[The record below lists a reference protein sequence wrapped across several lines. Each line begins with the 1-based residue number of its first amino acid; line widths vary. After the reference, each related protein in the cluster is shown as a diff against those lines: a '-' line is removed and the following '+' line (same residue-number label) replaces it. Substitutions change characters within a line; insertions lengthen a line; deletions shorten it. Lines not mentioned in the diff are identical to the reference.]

1 MSKKICKFDYLKP
14 ISYED
19 LFDDRSKN
27 RCTDYQLVLDKLT
40 EARSAFFGFQAGIYN
55 FIKDCTKLQQKIRND
70 ISGNDLNSLKYEYM
84 VLLNNLISNVAI
96 SLRKKMET
104 DHFILINFEVPVTQL
119 GKTIEDMQNLPA
131 TNIIFSDNNGT
142 IDTLITNI
150 PSVLIYLKDNYQ
162 LQVKF
167 VYPKTVS
174 YNNLSF
180 EKTYIKSFRPKKSE
194 SFIRN
199 MTPELEVINFREGLY
214 GFNSSEFAYD
224 ILEDIINY
232 DTDTSIHTH
241 ELNDVIER
249 LDGIIL
255 SIENTHR
262 TIIQKIKTE
271 QLVES
276 NLFTESKL
284 HFFKSKKS
292 KKSKKANDDSNK
304 SDSDSDSD
312 SC

>member
-1 MSKKICKFDYLKP
+1 MSKKVCKFDYLKP
-14 ISYED
+14 ISYDD

-40 EARSAFFGFQAGIYN
+40 EARTAFFGFQAGIYN

-70 ISGNDLNSLKYEYM
+70 VSGNDLNSLKYEYM

-96 SLRKKMET
+96 SLRKKMES
-104 DHFILINFEVPVTQL
+104 DNFILINFEVPVTQL
-119 GKTIEDMQNLPA
+119 GKTIEDMQTLPA

-150 PSVLIYLKDNYQ
+150 PSVLLYLKDNYQ

-167 VYPKTVS
+167 VYPKTIS
-174 YNNLSF
+174 YSNLSF
-180 EKTYIKSFRPKKSE
+180 EKTYIKSFKPKTTE
-194 SFIRN
+194 SYIRN
-199 MTPELEVINFREGLY
+199 MTPELQVINHREGLY
-214 GFNSSEFAYD
+214 GFNSSQFAYD

-262 TIIQKIKTE
+262 TIIQKIKTS
-271 QLVES
+271 QLVEN
-276 NLFTESKL
+276 NLFNESKINGS
-284 HFFKSKKS
+284 KNKKS
-292 KKSKKANDDSNK
+292 KKSKKRSEN
-304 SDSDSDSD
+304 DSDNDTDSD
-312 SC
+312 DC

>member
-1 MSKKICKFDYLKP
+1 MSKKNCKFDYLKP
-14 ISYED
+14 ISYDD

-27 RCTDYQLVLDKLT
+27 KCTDYQLVLDKLT

-70 ISGNDLNSLKYEYM
+70 VSGNDLNSLKYEYM

-96 SLRKKMET
+96 SLRKKMES
-104 DHFILINFEVPVTQL
+104 DNFILINFEVPPTQP
-119 GKTIEDMQNLPA
+119 GKTIDDMQVLPA
-131 TNIIFSDNNGT
+131 TNIIYSNHNGT
-142 IDTLITNI
+142 IETLIANI
-150 PSVLIYLKDNYQ
+150 PSVLIYLKENFQ

-167 VYPKTVS
+167 VYPKSVS

-180 EKTYIKSFRPKKSE
+180 EKTYIKSFRPKSTE
-194 SFIRN
+194 AYVRN
-199 MTPELEVINFREGLY
+199 MTPELSLINFREGLY
-214 GFNSSEFAYD
+214 GFNSSDFAFD

-232 DTDTSIHTH
+232 DTDTSITTH
-241 ELNDVIER
+241 QLEDVIER

-271 QLVES
+271 KLVEN
-276 NLFTESKL
+276 NLFNESKL
-284 HFFKSKKS
+284 NCKPKKSKKS
-292 KKSKKANDDSNK
+292 KKSNE

-312 SC
+312 SDDC

>member
-1 MSKKICKFDYLKP
+1 MSKKNCKFEYLKP
-14 ISYED
+14 ISYDD

-27 RCTDYQLVLDKLT
+27 ECTDYQLVLDKLT

-70 ISGNDLNSLKYEYM
+70 VSGNDLNSLKYEYM

-96 SLRKKMET
+96 SLRKKMES
-104 DHFILINFEVPVTQL
+104 DHFILINFEVPPTQS
-119 GKTIEDMQNLPA
+119 GKTIDDMQVLPA
-131 TNIIFSDNNGT
+131 TNIIFSNNNGT
-142 IDTLITNI
+142 IETLIANI
-150 PSVLIYLKDNYQ
+150 PSVLLYLKDNYQ

-167 VYPKTVS
+167 VYPKSVS

-180 EKTYIKSFRPKKSE
+180 EKTYIKSFRPKSSE
-194 SFIRN
+194 SFVRN
-199 MTPELEVINFREGLY
+199 MTPELALINCRECIY
-214 GFNSSEFAYD
+214 GFNSSDFAFD

-232 DTDTSIHTH
+232 DTDKSIITH
-241 ELNDVIER
+241 QLEDVIER

-271 QLVES
+271 KLVEN
-276 NLFTESKL
+276 NLFNESKL
-284 HFFKSKKS
+284 LCKTKKSKKS
-292 KKSKKANDDSNK
+292 KKSNDSNSESE
-304 SDSDSDSD
+304 SDSDD
-312 SC
+312 C

>member
-1 MSKKICKFDYLKP
+1 MSKKTCKFDYLKP
-14 ISYED
+14 ISYDD

-27 RCTDYQLVLDKLT
+27 KCTDYQLVLDKLT

-70 ISGNDLNSLKYEYM
+70 VSGNDLNSLKYEYM

-96 SLRKKMET
+96 SLRKKMES
-104 DHFILINFEVPVTQL
+104 DHFILINFEVPPTQP
-119 GKTIEDMQNLPA
+119 GKSIDDMQVLPA
-131 TNIIFSDNNGT
+131 TNIIFSNNNGT
-142 IDTLITNI
+142 IETLIANI
-150 PSVLIYLKDNYQ
+150 PSVLLYLKENYQ

-167 VYPKTVS
+167 VYPKSVS

-180 EKTYIKSFRPKKSE
+180 EKTYIKSFRPKSSE
-194 SFIRN
+194 SFVRN
-199 MTPELEVINFREGLY
+199 MTPELSLINCRECLY
-214 GFNSSEFAYD
+214 GFNSSDFAFD

-232 DTDTSIHTH
+232 DTDQSIGTH
-241 ELNDVIER
+241 QLEDVIER

-271 QLVES
+271 KLVES
-276 NLFTESKL
+276 NLFNESKL
-284 HFFKSKKS
+284 SCKSKKS
-292 KKSKKANDDSNK
+292 KKSKKSN
-304 SDSDSDSD
+304 DSDSDSESD
-312 SC
+312 SDDC

>member
-1 MSKKICKFDYLKP
+1 MSKKNCKFDYLKP
-14 ISYED
+14 ISYDD

-27 RCTDYQLVLDKLT
+27 KCTDYQLVLDKLT

-70 ISGNDLNSLKYEYM
+70 VSGNDLNSLKYEYM

-96 SLRKKMET
+96 SLRKKMES
-104 DHFILINFEVPVTQL
+104 DHFILINFEVPPTQT
-119 GKTIEDMQNLPA
+119 GKTIDDMQVLPA
-131 TNIIFSDNNGT
+131 TNIIFSNNNGT
-142 IDTLITNI
+142 IDTLIANI
-150 PSVLIYLKDNYQ
+150 PSVLLYLKDNYQ

-167 VYPKTVS
+167 VYPKSVS

-180 EKTYIKSFRPKKSE
+180 EKTYIKSFRPKCSE
-194 SFIRN
+194 SFVRN
-199 MTPELEVINFREGLY
+199 MTPELALINCRECLY
-214 GFNSSEFAYD
+214 GFNSSDFAFD

-232 DTDTSIHTH
+232 DTDQSIRTH
-241 ELNDVIER
+241 QLEDVIER

-271 QLVES
+271 QLVEN
-276 NLFTESKL
+276 NLFNESKIVC
-284 HFFKSKKS
+284 KTKKS
-292 KKSKKANDDSNK
+292 KKSKKCNECQSESESG
-304 SDSDSDSD
+304 SDSDD
-312 SC
+312 C

>member
-1 MSKKICKFDYLKP
+1 MSKKNCKFDYLKP
-14 ISYED
+14 ISYDD

-84 VLLNNLISNVAI
+84 VLINNLITNVAV
-96 SLRKKMET
+96 SLRKKMES
-104 DHFILINFEVPVTQL
+104 DHFILINFEAPPTQL
-119 GKTIEDMQNLPA
+119 NKTIEDMQTLPA
-131 TNIIFSDNNGT
+131 TNIIFSDNGGT

-150 PSVLIYLKDNYQ
+150 PSVLLYLKNNYQ

-167 VYPKTVS
+167 VYPKSVS

-180 EKTYIKSFRPKKSE
+180 EKTYIKNFRARTNE
-194 SFIRN
+194 SYIRN
-199 MTPELEVINFREGLY
+199 MTPELELLNIREGLY
-214 GFNSSEFAYD
+214 GFSSSDFAFD
-224 ILEDIINY
+224 ILEDIANY
-232 DTDTSIHTH
+232 DTDTSIMTH
-241 ELNDVIER
+241 QLNDVIER
-249 LDGIIL
+249 IDGIIL

-271 QLVES
+271 KLVEH
-276 NLFTESKL
+276 NIFNQSKL
-284 HFFKSKKS
+284 NCKSKKS
-292 KKSKKANDDSNK
+292 KKSKKSNDSEDS
-304 SDSDSDSD
+304 SDSDSD

>member
-1 MSKKICKFDYLKP
+1 MSKKNCKFDYLKP
-14 ISYED
+14 ISYDD

-27 RCTDYQLVLDKLT
+27 KCTDYQLVLDKLT

-70 ISGNDLNSLKYEYM
+70 VSGNDLNSLKYEYM

-96 SLRKKMET
+96 SLRKKMES
-104 DHFILINFEVPVTQL
+104 DHFILINFEVPPTQT
-119 GKTIEDMQNLPA
+119 GKTIDDMQVLPA
-131 TNIIFSDNNGT
+131 TNIIFSNNNGA
-142 IDTLITNI
+142 IETLIANI
-150 PSVLIYLKDNYQ
+150 PSVLLYLKDNYQ

-167 VYPKTVS
+167 VYPKSVS

-180 EKTYIKSFRPKKSE
+180 EKTYIKSFRPKSSE
-194 SFIRN
+194 SFVRN
-199 MTPELEVINFREGLY
+199 MTPELALINCRECLY
-214 GFNSSEFAYD
+214 GFNSSDFAFD
-224 ILEDIINY
+224 ALEDIINY
-232 DTDTSIHTH
+232 DTDPSIRTH
-241 ELNDVIER
+241 QLADVIER

-276 NLFTESKL
+276 NLFNESKIVC
-284 HFFKSKKS
+284 KSKKS
-292 KKSKKANDDSNK
+292 KKSKKSNDSDCDSE
-304 SDSDSDSD
+304 SDSDD
-312 SC
+312 C

>member
-1 MSKKICKFDYLKP
+1 MSKKTCKFDYLKP
-14 ISYED
+14 ISYDD

-27 RCTDYQLVLDKLT
+27 KCTDYQLVLDKLT

-70 ISGNDLNSLKYEYM
+70 VSGNDLNSLKYEYM

-96 SLRKKMET
+96 SLRKKMES
-104 DHFILINFEVPVTQL
+104 DHFILINFEVPPTQT
-119 GKTIEDMQNLPA
+119 GKTIDDMQTLPA
-131 TNIIFSDNNGT
+131 TNIIFSNNNGT
-142 IDTLITNI
+142 IETLIANI
-150 PSVLIYLKDNYQ
+150 PSVLLYLKDNYQ

-167 VYPKTVS
+167 VYPKSVS

-180 EKTYIKSFRPKKSE
+180 EKTYIKSFRPKSSE
-194 SFIRN
+194 SFVRN
-199 MTPELEVINFREGLY
+199 MTPELALINCREGLY
-214 GFNSSEFAYD
+214 GFNSSDFAFD

-232 DTDTSIHTH
+232 DTDQSIRTH
-241 ELNDVIER
+241 QLEDVIER

-271 QLVES
+271 KLVEN
-276 NLFTESKL
+276 NLFNESKL
-284 HFFKSKKS
+284 NCKTKKSKKS
-292 KKSKKANDDSNK
+292 KKSNDSESDSE
-304 SDSDSDSD
+304 SDSDD
-312 SC
+312 C